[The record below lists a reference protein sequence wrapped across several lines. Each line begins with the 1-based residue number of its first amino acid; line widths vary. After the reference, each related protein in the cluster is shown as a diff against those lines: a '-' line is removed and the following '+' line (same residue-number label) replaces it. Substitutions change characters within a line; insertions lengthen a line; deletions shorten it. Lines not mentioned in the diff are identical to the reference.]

1 MTSSRLPEPW
11 DWKRSNLETTLTVPA
26 ESAAGAPAVLSGQL
40 VTVRVPATSA
50 NLGPGYDSLG
60 LALSLYDT
68 LTVETLA
75 GGHLEFELSGEGAQ
89 SLPRDA
95 THLVI
100 RAITEA
106 LHRLGFR
113 HDGLRITA
121 DNVNPHGRGLG
132 SSASAVVAAVTAANA
147 LVPAGA
153 RRGKDWILQLTSEM
167 EGHPDNVAPAIFGGL
182 ALSWQD
188 SDRYSST
195 CATVV
200 DTVVPVVAVP
210 DYELSTDAARAL
222 LPASVGHHAAAM
234 NSGRAA
240 LLIHA
245 LTNDPGLLLPGT
257 ADYLHQS
264 YRAQAMRPS
273 AELIAALRRAGHAAV
288 VSGAGPTVLVLANGA
303 AEADVVVGRI
313 EAHTAANT
321 PDVGWRVM
329 KLAVDVEGAK
339 VEEHR
344 R

>member
-1 MTSSRLPEPW
+1 
-11 DWKRSNLETTLTVPA
+11 LETTLKVPA
-26 ESAAGAPAVLSGQL
+26 DSAAAWPAVPAGQL

-60 LALSLYDT
+60 LALSLHDT

-75 GGHLEFELSGEGAQ
+75 GGELEFDLSGEGAD

-95 THLVI
+95 SHLVV

-147 LVPAGA
+147 LVPDAV

-188 SDRYSST
+188 SDQYRST
-195 CATVV
+195 GAAVV
-200 DTVVPVVAVP
+200 DSVIPVVAVP
-210 DYELSTDAARAL
+210 DFELSTEAARAL
-222 LPASVGHHAAAM
+222 LPVSVGHHAAAM
-234 NSGRAA
+234 NAGRAA

-245 LTNDPGLLLPGT
+245 LTSKPEFLLPGT
-257 ADYLHQS
+257 EDYLHQS
-264 YRAQAMRPS
+264 YRAEAMRPS
-273 AELIAALRRAGHAAV
+273 AELIAALRAAGHAAV
-288 VSGAGPTVLVLANGA
+288 VSGAGPTVLVLASGE
-303 AEADVVVGRI
+303 AEAAMVLEFI
-313 EAHTAANT
+313 ASHTAGET
-321 PDVGWRVM
+321 PEVGWRVM

-339 VEEHR
+339 VEVHR

>member
-1 MTSSRLPEPW
+1 M
-11 DWKRSNLETTLTVPA
+11 ETTLTVPA
-26 ESAAGAPAVLSGQL
+26 ESAAGTPAVPAGQL

-60 LALSLYDT
+60 LALTLHDT

-75 GGHLEFELSGEGAQ
+75 SGELEFELSGEGAE

-95 THLVI
+95 THLVVK
-100 RAITEA
+100 ALTEA

-113 HDGLRITA
+113 HEGLRITA

-132 SSASAVVAAVTAANA
+132 SSASAVVAAVSAANA
-147 LVPAGA
+147 LVPEAS
-153 RRGKDWILQLTSEM
+153 RRGRDWILQLTSEM

-188 SDRYSST
+188 SDQYSST
-195 CATVV
+195 CAAVAPSV
-200 DTVVPVVAVP
+200 IPVVAVP
-210 DYELSTDAARAL
+210 DYELSTEAARAL

-245 LTNDPGLLLPGT
+245 LTASPEFLLPGT
-257 ADYLHQS
+257 EDYLHQS
-264 YRAQAMRPS
+264 YRAEAMRPS
-273 AELIAALRRAGHAAV
+273 AELIAALRQAGHAAV
-288 VSGAGPTVLVLANGA
+288 VSGAGPTVLVLANGE
-303 AEADVVVGRI
+303 AEAREVVAFIG
-313 EAHTAANT
+313 AHTADNT
-321 PDVGWRVM
+321 PEVGWRVM

-339 VEEHR
+339 VEVHR

>member
-1 MTSSRLPEPW
+1 M
-11 DWKRSNLETTLTVPA
+11 ETTLRLPA
-26 ESAAGAPAVLSGQL
+26 DSAAEAPAVPAGQL

-60 LALSLYDT
+60 LALSLHDT
-68 LTVETLA
+68 LTVETLDN
-75 GGHLEFELSGEGAQ
+75 GELEFELSGEGAD

-95 THLVI
+95 SHLVI
-100 RAITEA
+100 RAVTDA
-106 LHRLGFR
+106 LERLGFR
-113 HDGLRITA
+113 HRGLRITA
-121 DNVNPHGRGLG
+121 ENINPHGRGLG

-147 LVPAGA
+147 LVPEAS

-188 SDRYSST
+188 SDQYSST
-195 CATVV
+195 RATVV
-200 DTVVPVVAVP
+200 DAVVPVVAVP
-210 DYELSTDAARAL
+210 DFELSTEAARAL

-245 LTNDPGLLLPGT
+245 LTTEPELLLPGT
-257 ADYLHQS
+257 EDYLHQS
-264 YRAQAMRPS
+264 YRAQAMPPS

-288 VSGAGPTVLVLANGA
+288 VSGAGPTVLVLANGE
-303 AEADVVVGRI
+303 AEARTIVDFIGS
-313 EAHTAANT
+313 HTARNT
-321 PDVGWRVM
+321 PEVGWRVM

-339 VEEHR
+339 VEVHR
-344 R
+344 Q